1 MRVVFA
7 PDAFTGTLTA
17 GQAAQAMADGWS
29 SVAPAD
35 DLVLMPLSD
44 GGPGFLDALTW
55 SLPTARTLSVTVVD
69 PFHRPVPA
77 AVLVDDT
84 DTAYVEAATACGR
97 HLVHAEERD
106 LTVTSTY
113 GVGQLLA
120 AALDT
125 GVRRVVVGLGAS
137 ATHDAGAGLLCALG
151 LGRAELFARGG
162 VSLAAVE
169 TDDLALLPV
178 VIAEMRERA
187 EIVLATDA
195 ETPLLGLQGA
205 TAVDAAAGGADADQ
219 EALLE
224 TALSHFAERIRRL
237 LPGPLD
243 LLTGEPTRLDR
254 LPGAGAAGGL
264 GFALY
269 LLGARRVGGTEAVAQ
284 AVGLEAEA
292 LGADL
297 LVTGEGCFDWRS
309 MSRAVTATVAATGL
323 AVGTPV
329 VAVVGQSTVGRREA
343 MGLGLSGV
351 YAVAETPAQVG
362 RSMADPAGT
371 LAARTARVART
382 WSPSR

>member
-7 PDAFTGTLTA
+7 PDAFSGTLTA
-17 GQAAQAMADGWS
+17 GQVAMAMAEGWS
-29 SVAPAD
+29 AAAPAD

-44 GGPGFLDALTW
+44 GGPGFLDALAW
-55 SLPTARTLSVTVVD
+55 SLPNARTLSVTAED
-69 PFHRPVPA
+69 PFHRPVPT
-77 AVLVDDT
+77 AVLVDDGE
-84 DTAYVEAATACGR
+84 TAYVEAATACGR
-97 HLVHAEERD
+97 HLVRPDERD

-125 GVRRVVVGLGAS
+125 GARHVVVGLGAS
-137 ATHDAGAGLLCALG
+137 ATHDAGAGLLSALG
-151 LGRAELFARGG
+151 VGRAEVLARGG
-162 VSLAAVE
+162 LALAAVE
-169 TDDLALLPV
+169 TEDLAPLPT
-178 VIAEMRERA
+178 VIAATRQRA
-187 EIVLATDA
+187 DLVVATDA

-205 TAVDAAAGGADADQ
+205 TAVDAAAGGADTDQ

-224 TALSHFAERIRRL
+224 TAFSHFAERVRRVV
-237 LPGPLD
+237 PGPLD
-243 LLTGEPTRLDR
+243 LLTGEPTRVDR

-264 GFALY
+264 GYALY
-269 LLGARRVGGTEAVAQ
+269 LLGGRRVGGTEAVAQ

-309 MSRAVTATVAATGL
+309 LHGAVTSTVAATGL

-329 VAVVGQSTVGRREA
+329 VAIVGQSTVGRREA

-351 YAVAETPAQVG
+351 YPVAETSAQVQ
-362 RSMADPAGT
+362 RAMADPAGT
-371 LAARTARVART
+371 LASRTARVART
-382 WSPSR
+382 WSPYR